1 MRYVETAAR
10 TSQAALTVSPRCSAR
25 VPHPAAPA
33 RATRSHVRFRSIC
46 QLIAW
51 PRSGP
56 GCRPP
61 CRPQG
66 RAVPSK
72 PMPLPS
78 FGFGHRPSWEY
89 ESPEGSGAALEE
101 PQPQPIRKGWR
112 GKVAVVTGGAT
123 GLGRHIAIEFGKLG
137 CHVAFCFVNM
147 PGRDVSEQ
155 ALLTEAA
162 LTAMGVGVLA
172 MKCDV
177 RNRDSVDHF
186 ILEAKQRLGGVH
198 FLVNNAGIASDGALW
213 RLSEDAWNEVLET
226 NVTGAFN
233 CIRAVAPIF
242 RSQHY
247 GKIVSVSAHQADR
260 PGFGVANYAA
270 SKAALLGLTRAAA
283 VELGP
288 ANVNVNAVAPGFIE
302 RAQKSSVLGRVA
314 DPDDVAHVISFLC
327 SESARHITGQ
337 TIVVDGGLSLE

>member
-1 MRYVETAAR
+1 
-10 TSQAALTVSPRCSAR
+10 
-25 VPHPAAPA
+25 
-33 RATRSHVRFRSIC
+33 
-46 QLIAW
+46 
-51 PRSGP
+51 
-56 GCRPP
+56 
-61 CRPQG
+61 
-66 RAVPSK
+66 
-72 PMPLPS
+72 MPLPS

-89 ESPEGSGAALEE
+89 QAPEGSGAALEE
-101 PQPQPIRKGWR
+101 PRPQPVRTGWR
-112 GKVAVVTGGAT
+112 GKVAIVTGGAT
-123 GLGRHIAIEFGKLG
+123 GLGRHISIEFGKLG

-155 ALLTEAA
+155 AVLTETA

-172 MKCDV
+172 LRCDV
-177 RNRDSVDHF
+177 RDRDAVERF
-186 ILEAKQRLGGVH
+186 VAEAKQRLGGVH
-198 FLVNNAGIASDGALW
+198 FLINNAGIASDGALW
-213 RLSEDAWNEVLET
+213 RLSEDAWREVLDT

-242 RSQHY
+242 RGQHY

-288 ANVNVNAVAPGFIE
+288 ANVNVNAVAPGFIRTERMAMLPSEVIE

-314 DPDDVAHVISFLC
+314 EPDDVAHVISFLC